1 MGAMRWI
8 PVVLCGLLAV
18 ACAAEDAPSEDAN
31 VDADEAAL
39 AGDPSADLLGM
50 NIDQWKQRFHERV
63 ASWTAIDA
71 RTESGVMADVDYAFI
86 PATRTAK
93 NLVIMNSGIHGVEA
107 PAGVVFEDLLLN
119 ECAPGIDRESTAF
132 LVIHV
137 MNPFGARHGRRFNE
151 NNVDLNR
158 NSFDP
163 SVPFPGA
170 SIENPEYEAL
180 RPVVENRMS
189 VVDFVKAGIVHGEA
203 EMTKALS
210 GQYQYPQGIYY
221 GGSEVQPEVL
231 AVESIIEKY
240 ATPFANIAFLD
251 VHTGLS
257 KAWLGLITTNSGV
270 NQIMNNPLP
279 ANASEDLKAA
289 FSRENELLG
298 RMFPEDECDGVCV
311 VQQTGDGQA
320 SDSTNFVTTGD
331 ITQWVQTRYADKRLR
346 GRLLSVTA
354 EISTD
359 APGAVL
365 ESLADEN
372 YCYWNRTSSSCGD
385 ARYAKD
391 VTSLRESFN
400 PSRASWRRHVMT
412 AGRQMCKAI
421 TRFAAE

>member
-1 MGAMRWI
+1 MRWA
-8 PVVLCGLLAV
+8 PVVLTAFLVA
-18 ACAAEDAPSEDAN
+18 ACASESTEDEAP

-39 AGDPSADLLGM
+39 ASDPSADLLGM
-50 NIDQWKQRFHERV
+50 SVDQWKQRFRERV
-63 ASWTAIDA
+63 AKWRSIDA
-71 RTESGVMADVDYAFI
+71 RTESGAISGIDYAFI
-86 PATRTAK
+86 PAKGAAK

-107 PAGVVFEDLLLN
+107 PAGVVFEDLLMN
-119 ECAPGIDRESTAF
+119 ECAPGIDRASTAF

-137 MNPFGARHGRRFNE
+137 MNPYGARNGRRFNE

-163 SVPFPGA
+163 NVPFPGA

-189 VVDFVKAGIVHGEA
+189 VVDFLKAGVVHGEA

-210 GQYQYPQGIYY
+210 GQYEYPKGIYY

-231 AVESIIEKY
+231 AVQTIIEQY
-240 ATPFANIAFLD
+240 AGPFTNVAFID

-257 KAWLGLITTNSGV
+257 KAWLGLFTTNSGV
-270 NQIMNNPLP
+270 NQVMNNPLP
-279 ANASEDLKAA
+279 ADASAELKTA
-289 FSRENELLG
+289 FQHENELLA
-298 RMFPEDECDGVCV
+298 RMFPEGECDGVCV
-311 VQQTGDGQA
+311 VQQTGDGDGE
-320 SDSTNFVTTGD
+320 DSTNFVTTGD
-331 ITQWVQTRYADKRLR
+331 ITQWVQTRYADKRLH
-346 GRLLSVTA
+346 GTVLSVTA
-354 EISTD
+354 EVSTD

-365 ESLADEN
+365 ETLADEN
-372 YCYWNRTSSSCGD
+372 YCYWNRTASSCGE

-391 VTSLRESFN
+391 VSALRESFN

-421 TRFAAE
+421 TRFATE